1 MFLFKEQAGA
11 WRTWSFRA
19 FLRRG
24 RKPEENISR
33 ARTVVSPR
41 FLYQSSLMEKKYLA
55 TSMWLCEYKLQGK
68 TADFRLP
75 PFTSCVSDGARLK
88 LLIQEE
94 HTVI

>member
-41 FLYQSSLMEKKYLA
+41 FSYQSSQMEKRYLSM
-55 TSMWLCEYKLQGK
+55 SMWLCKDKLQVK

-75 PFTSCVSDGARLK
+75 PLTSCVSDGARLK
-88 LLIQEE
+88 LLIQKE